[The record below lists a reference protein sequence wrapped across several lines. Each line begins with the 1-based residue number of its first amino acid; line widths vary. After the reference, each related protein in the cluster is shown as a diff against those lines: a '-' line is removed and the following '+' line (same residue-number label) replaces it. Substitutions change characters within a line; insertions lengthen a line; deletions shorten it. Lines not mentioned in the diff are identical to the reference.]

1 MGICCSG
8 EGHAAQQPRE
18 LQEVH
23 IKDVFATF
31 RDEIPPAPSP
41 ACYLSRRHSQVSE
54 SGEATVPV
62 NRRED

>member
-8 EGHAAQQPRE
+8 DRQELHQPRE
-18 LQEVH
+18 LQEIH

-54 SGEATVPV
+54 SGETLPLD
-62 NRRED
+62 RREE